1 MKKLLAIT
9 MMVSL
14 LLTLAIMP
22 AQAAVV
28 PEPDAELMALYYR
41 NAGATLSIS
50 ASGNATCTGKI
61 EGIEGTTTSCSIS
74 LYLQRYENG
83 DWEDV
88 AMWTD
93 SASAVSLTLTRP
105 LGVDSGYKYRTKAIC
120 YAYSGSQMEYTTR
133 YSSEVRY

>member
-28 PEPDAELMALYYR
+28 SAPDVELMALYYR

-50 ASGNATCTGKI
+50 GGGNATCTGKI
-61 EGIEGTTTSCSIS
+61 EGIVGTTTSCSIS
-74 LYLQRYENG
+74 LYLQKYENG

-93 SASAVSLTLTRP
+93 SANSVSLTLTRS

-120 YAYSGSQMEYTTR
+120 YAYSGSKMEYVTR

>member
-1 MKKLLAIT
+1 MKKLLAIA
-9 MMVSL
+9 MMVCL
-14 LLTLAIMP
+14 LFTLAIMP
-22 AQAAVV
+22 AQAAEV
-28 PEPDAELMALYYR
+28 PAPDAELMALYYR

-93 SASAVSLTLTRP
+93 SANVVSLTLTRP
-105 LGVDSGYKYRTKAIC
+105 LGADSGYKYRTKAVC

-133 YSSEVRY
+133 YSSEVWY

>member
-28 PEPDAELMALYYR
+28 PEPDVELMALYYR

-50 ASGNATCTGKI
+50 SSGNATCTGKI
-61 EGIEGTTTSCSIS
+61 EGIAGTTTSCSIS

-93 SASAVSLTLTRP
+93 SANVVSLTLTRP
-105 LGVDSGYKYRTKAIC
+105 LGVDSGYKYRTKAVC

-133 YSSEVRY
+133 YSSEVWY